1 MLECVDLSTGY
12 PGHPVSEGLCL
23 SVHPGEILTLIGPNG
38 SGKTTLLKTMAGLL
52 PPLGGAAPT
61 CPSTAKYPS

>member
-23 SVHPGEILTLIGPNG
+23 SVHPGEILTLSLIHI
-38 SGKTTLLKTMAGLL
+38 
-52 PPLGGAAPT
+52 
-61 CPSTAKYPS
+61 